1 MHWTDLIGCV
11 ASGLV
16 LLTFYMNDMT
26 TLRTPRCAA
35 MLCSSSTPR
44 AFN

>member
-11 ASGLV
+11 ASCLV

-26 TLRTPRCAA
+26 T
-35 MLCSSSTPR
+35 PR